1 MDNRILLNLKLN
13 LPIKIL
19 IKEINPQKISLANE
33 AFSEID
39 NKQIPKIIRD
49 RKLVL
54 LNLIFN
60 IC

>member
-1 MDNRILLNLKLN
+1 MDNKKLLNLKLN

-19 IKEINPQKISLANE
+19 IKEINPQKILLANDT
-33 AFSEID
+33 FSEID

-49 RKLVL
+49 RNLVL

>member
-1 MDNRILLNLKLN
+1 MDNRKLLNLKLN

-19 IKEINPQKISLANE
+19 IKEINPQKILLASD

-39 NKQIPKIIRD
+39 NKQIPRIIRD
-49 RKLVL
+49 RNLVL

>member
-1 MDNRILLNLKLN
+1 MDNKKLLNLKLN

-19 IKEINPQKISLANE
+19 IKEINPQKILLAND

-49 RKLVL
+49 RNLVL